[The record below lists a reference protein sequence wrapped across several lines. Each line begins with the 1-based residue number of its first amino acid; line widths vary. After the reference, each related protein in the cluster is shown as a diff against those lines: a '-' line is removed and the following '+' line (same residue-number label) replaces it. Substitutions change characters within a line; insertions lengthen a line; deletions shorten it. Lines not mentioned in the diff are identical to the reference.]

1 MLVASG
7 KGIYLCIGIP
17 LTSSR
22 PETGV
27 AVVPISDPDATF
39 EVCGRVAKGPGVK
52 CGPRIPEV
60 RVEGVSTRAAWTDP
74 NARAASRRA
83 S

>member
-39 EVCGRVAKGPGVK
+39 EVCVAWRKAETSNVVLEFLKCVSKVFPQERRGPTAI
-52 CGPRIPEV
+52 R
-60 RVEGVSTRAAWTDP
+60 T
-74 NARAASRRA
+74 ASRRA